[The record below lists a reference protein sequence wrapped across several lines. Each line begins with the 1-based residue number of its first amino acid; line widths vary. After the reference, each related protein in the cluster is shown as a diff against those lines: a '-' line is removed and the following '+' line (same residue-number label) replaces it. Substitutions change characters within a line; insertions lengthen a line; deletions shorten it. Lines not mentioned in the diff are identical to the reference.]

1 MHIEC
6 KHVSLPVYDIHQ
18 TLARYAAYGG
28 RQYQA
33 LRIGAEFGPFAR
45 AQVDED
51 HRHFRVA
58 FVVGR
63 GVVSAHDV
71 AVGRD
76 GRRMEVVEL
85 TVYYRQ
91 GSVAQLCDL
100 DACRGLTVTSV
111 LLSAPVRF
119 SSGVRTSAVPCRSA
133 CSQLPDE
140 RASQLSGE
148 VITSI
153 VKGVLSVWRKV
164 QAASLSRT

>member
-6 KHVSLPVYDIHQ
+6 EHVSLPVYDIHQ

-100 DACRGLTVTSV
+100 DACRGLACRDGHFRTPFRSGQV
-111 LLSAPVRF
+111 LF
-119 SSGVRTSAVPCRSA
+119 GGENECRS
-133 CSQLPDE
+133 
-140 RASQLSGE
+140 LSFC
-148 VITSI
+148 
-153 VKGVLSVWRKV
+153 L
-164 QAASLSRT
+164 

>member
-1 MHIEC
+1 MDEQHALVGNA
-6 KHVSLPVYDIHQ
+6 HVVGHVVN
-18 TLARYAAYGG
+18 R
-28 RQYQA
+28 

-100 DACRGLTVTSV
+100 DACRGLACRDGHFRTPFRSGQV
-111 LLSAPVRF
+111 LF
-119 SSGVRTSAVPCRSA
+119 GGENECRS
-133 CSQLPDE
+133 
-140 RASQLSGE
+140 LSFC
-148 VITSI
+148 
-153 VKGVLSVWRKV
+153 L
-164 QAASLSRT
+164 